1 MEVFILLVAL
11 GSGFFTGT
19 MVQKTTSYCECYRTD
34 FDGKYCQS
42 IKGDASQGSCH
53 K

>member
-1 MEVFILLVAL
+1 MLAIIGAILF
-11 GSGFFTGT
+11 GSFGGT
-19 MVQKTTSYCECYRTD
+19 MIQKQISYCECFRSD

-42 IKGDASQGSCH
+42 IKSNGEQGSCH

>member
-1 MEVFILLVAL
+1 MEILAAL
-11 GSGFFTGT
+11 IMLAFGVTTGNLAT
-19 MVQKTTSYCECYRTD
+19 HQDAYCKCYRSN